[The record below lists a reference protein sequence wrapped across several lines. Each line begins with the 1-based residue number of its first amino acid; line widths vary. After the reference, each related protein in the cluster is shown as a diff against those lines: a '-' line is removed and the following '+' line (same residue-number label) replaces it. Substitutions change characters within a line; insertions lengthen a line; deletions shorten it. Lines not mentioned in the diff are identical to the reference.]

1 MQPEKSKL
9 ASNNDEELR
18 KLSVELRMLE
28 QTAETL
34 QSRLS
39 MINSVATDLSYA
51 NMALENLDIEKEN
64 AELLVPIGGTS
75 YIRAKLDNPDKII
88 VGLGAGVS
96 AEKTR
101 QEAKEIIKKRL
112 EDLGKNQQ
120 AVQQQFVQVADRIN
134 MDRERFE
141 TMAAAMREG
150 KTSQDV

>member
-1 MQPEKSKL
+1 MRPEKSKL
-9 ASNNDEELR
+9 ASSNDDELR

-39 MINSVATDLSYA
+39 MINAVATDLTYA
-51 NMALENLDIEKEN
+51 NMALENLDKEKEN

-75 YIRAKLDNPDKII
+75 YIKAKLDNPDKII

-101 QEAKEIIKKRL
+101 QEAKEIVKKRL
-112 EDLGKNQQ
+112 EDLRKNQQ
-120 AVQQQFVQVADRIN
+120 AVQQQFVQVAERIN
-134 MDRERFE
+134 
-141 TMAAAMREG
+141 
-150 KTSQDV
+150 S